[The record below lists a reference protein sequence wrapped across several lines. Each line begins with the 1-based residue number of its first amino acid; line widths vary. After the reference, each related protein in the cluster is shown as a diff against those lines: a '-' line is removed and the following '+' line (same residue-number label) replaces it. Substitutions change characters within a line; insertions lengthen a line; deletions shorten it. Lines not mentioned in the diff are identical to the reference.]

1 MSPALGEVNLL
12 PFLPELIAAG
22 GLLLLLL
29 LNLRKNGAR
38 GSMTAV
44 GGVILLTITAVV
56 ALRSDETVG
65 GYLFD
70 SVMQDGVTVFFRVF
84 FCVATAISLG
94 MLVFSFRA
102 DGEPFL
108 LMLSGVIGMFLLAG
122 ANDAVTLFVAL
133 ELVSIPSYVLAGYRR
148 GDVRSAEAAL
158 KYVLFGA
165 MSSGMLIYGLSL
177 LYGLT
182 GSTNILEM
190 ALRLG
195 GVGADTTLLVAL
207 ILVLAGI
214 GYKVAMVPL
223 HFWCPDVYEGSPT
236 AVTAFFSVAPKAA
249 GFAALLRL
257 MPVFTP
263 LLTAYGVNA
272 LTLFMVASAVT
283 MTFGNLGAIWQ
294 TSLKRLLAYS
304 SIAHAGYILMGFAVL
319 ANNPPGDLYQE
330 AVTAI
335 LFYLVAYLFMNLGA
349 FWVVDHV
356 ERHAGSDSIAHFR
369 GLGKTALLPALM
381 LSVFLFSLTGIPP
394 LAGFIG
400 KFLLFA
406 VLVKGKLFALVII
419 AALNTV
425 VSLFYY
431 VRVIRDM
438 FLSDPDEQATS
449 TAALSEAKLG
459 VLGGALSLVTVIPTL
474 VLGLWWGP
482 LAEWLLLRSW

>member
-1 MSPALGEVNLL
+1 
-12 PFLPELIAAG
+12 
-22 GLLLLLL
+22 
-29 LNLRKNGAR
+29 
-38 GSMTAV
+38 
-44 GGVILLTITAVV
+44 
-56 ALRSDETVG
+56 
-65 GYLFD
+65 
-70 SVMQDGVTVFFRVF
+70 
-84 FCVATAISLG
+84 
-94 MLVFSFRA
+94 
-102 DGEPFL
+102 
-108 LMLSGVIGMFLLAG
+108 
-122 ANDAVTLFVAL
+122 
-133 ELVSIPSYVLAGYRR
+133 
-148 GDVRSAEAAL
+148 
-158 KYVLFGA
+158 
-165 MSSGMLIYGLSL
+165 
-177 LYGLT
+177 
-182 GSTNILEM
+182 
-190 ALRLG
+190 
-195 GVGADTTLLVAL
+195 
-207 ILVLAGI
+207 
-214 GYKVAMVPL
+214 
-223 HFWCPDVYEGSPT
+223 
-236 AVTAFFSVAPKAA
+236 
-249 GFAALLRL
+249 
-257 MPVFTP
+257 
-263 LLTAYGVNA
+263 VNA

-319 ANNPPGDLYQE
+319 ANNPSGDLYQE

-356 ERHAGSDSIAHFR
+356 ERHAGSDSISHFR

-438 FLSDPDEQATS
+438 FLSEPDEQ
-449 TAALSEAKLG
+449 TASAVALSKAKLG

-482 LAEWLLLRSW
+482 LAEWLLMRSW